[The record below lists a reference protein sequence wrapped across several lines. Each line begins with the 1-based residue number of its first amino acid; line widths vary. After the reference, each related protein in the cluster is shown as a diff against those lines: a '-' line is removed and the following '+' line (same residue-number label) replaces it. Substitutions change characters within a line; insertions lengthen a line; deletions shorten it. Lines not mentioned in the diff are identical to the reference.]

1 MFVRACVHVCVRA
14 CVYRVD
20 NLLKQQTVDREGT
33 EDTVSRVSMLLDQQ
47 TETFDQK
54 IDQMT
59 DRSDEMMTSCQSLHS
74 SPQTI
79 CM

>member
-33 EDTVSRVSMLLDQQ
+33 EDTVSRVSMLLDQ
-47 TETFDQK
+47 K

-79 CM
+79 CIDVLQ